1 MRREEGR
8 GVCVIER
15 TGEKGREI
23 ERRERER
30 GRGRKEGSF
39 PCNTHY

>member
-1 MRREEGR
+1 MRGGGGGGGR

-23 ERRERER
+23 ERRERE
-30 GRGRKEGSF
+30 
-39 PCNTHY
+39 